1 MNMFDRSI
9 VVSGVASGLGQAVFA
24 GLAGA
29 GYKVAGVDL
38 QEIAQ
43 KDLPEGCRSYACDV
57 TDAGAVRATLDH
69 VVCEFGGLS
78 GLVCCAGITLGAK
91 LVGKSGPHDAD
102 LFAKVIAVNVFG
114 TFHLMSE
121 CAAKMQTNASDSD
134 GQRGV
139 IVTTASVAA
148 FEGQIGQIAYA
159 ASKGAVASMTLPA
172 ARELARDGIRVMSI
186 APGVFD
192 TPMMQAMPEEV
203 RASIG
208 ATVPFPP
215 KLGDPQDFAALVKHI
230 LQNKT
235 LNGEVIRLDGALRM
249 AAK

>member
-1 MNMFDRSI
+1 MFDKAI
-9 VVSGVASGLGQAVFA
+9 VVSGAASGLGQSVMT
-24 GLAGA
+24 GLASA

-38 QEIAQ
+38 QQIAHA
-43 KDLPEGCRSYACDV
+43 DLPEGCQSYGCDV
-57 TDAGAVRATLDH
+57 TDAAAVRATLDQ
-69 VVCEFGGLS
+69 VVADFDGIS
-78 GLVCCAGITLGAK
+78 GLVCCAGIAPGAK

-121 CAAKMQTNASDSD
+121 CAAKMQTNSPDGD

-159 ASKGAVASMTLPA
+159 ASKGAVAAMTLPA

-192 TPMMQAMPEEV
+192 TPMMQAMPEEL

-215 KLGDPQDFAALVKHI
+215 RLGDPQDFAALVEHI
-230 LQNKT
+230 LSNKT

>member
-1 MNMFDRSI
+1 MQR
-9 VVSGVASGLGQAVFA
+9 
-24 GLAGA
+24 LAAA

-38 QEIAQ
+38 QDIAPD
-43 KDLPEGCRSYACDV
+43 DLPKGCRAYGCDV
-57 TDAGAVRATLDH
+57 TDAVAVRAMLDH
-69 VVCEFGGLS
+69 VQSDFGGIS
-78 GLVCCAGITLGAK
+78 GLVCCAGIAPGAK
-91 LVGKSGPHDAD
+91 LVGKSGPHDAE

-114 TFHLMSE
+114 TFHLMAE
-121 CAAKMQTNASDSD
+121 CAARMQSNAPDAG

-159 ASKGAVASMTLPA
+159 ASKGAVAAMTLPA
-172 ARELARDGIRVMSI
+172 ARELARDGVRVMSI

-203 RASIG
+203 RASLG

-215 KLGDPQDFAALVKHI
+215 KLGDPQDFAHLVAHI
-230 LQNKT
+230 LENKT